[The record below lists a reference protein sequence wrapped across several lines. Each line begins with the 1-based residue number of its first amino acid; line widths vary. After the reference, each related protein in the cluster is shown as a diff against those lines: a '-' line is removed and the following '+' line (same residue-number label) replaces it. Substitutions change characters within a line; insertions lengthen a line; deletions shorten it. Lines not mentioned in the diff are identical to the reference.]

1 MWAVCYDPLRVVDE
15 LEGDAKEKRDV
26 EREVRAQDEGEAMNV
41 DESDNENTGAD
52 AEDEEMAS
60 QEE

>member
-1 MWAVCYDPLRVVDE
+1 MK
-15 LEGDAKEKRDV
+15 EGRK
-26 EREVRAQDEGEAMNV
+26 VRAQDEGEAMNV